1 MSANLNDFQPDKSPA
16 MTEDELQE
24 KYKDDPSPLIQ
35 AALAAR
41 RENLRIEGRLQ
52 TVEEIL
58 AEVRQGRGVS
68 ARDEE

>member
-1 MSANLNDFQPDKSPA
+1 MSNNLSKRQPDEPLA

-41 RENLRIEGRLQ
+41 RENLRIEGRLW

-58 AEVRQGRGVS
+58 AEVRGGRGVS
-68 ARDEE
+68 AQDEE

>member
-1 MSANLNDFQPDKSPA
+1 MSTNINNRQPDESLT

-24 KYKDDPSPLIQ
+24 KYKDDLSPLIQ

-41 RENLRIEGRLQ
+41 RENLRIDGRLQ

-58 AEVRQGRGVS
+58 AEVREGRGVS